1 MNEQIF
7 QDILAELRA
16 IRTALDTQ
24 NAPVRA
30 EYYRQLAK
38 GPLTPETIKQ
48 HNDTILERHKRHH
61 HA

>member
-16 IRTALDTQ
+16 IRTAIDTQ
-24 NAPVRA
+24 NLPVKA
-30 EYYRQLAK
+30 EYYRQLAS
-38 GPLTPETIKQ
+38 GPLSVETIKQ
-48 HNDTILERHKRHH
+48 HNTGVLKRQKRLH